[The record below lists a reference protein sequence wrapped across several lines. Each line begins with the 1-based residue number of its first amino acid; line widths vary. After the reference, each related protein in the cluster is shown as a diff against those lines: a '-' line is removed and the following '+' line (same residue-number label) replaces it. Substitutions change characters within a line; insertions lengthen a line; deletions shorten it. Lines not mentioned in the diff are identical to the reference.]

1 MCIPKSSNKHR
12 IEENITA
19 FEFVLEKEDVDF
31 LDSLDEGFRTC
42 HEKIKLPWTG

>member
-1 MCIPKSSNKHR
+1 VCIPKSSNKKR

-19 FEFVLEKEDVDF
+19 FDFQLKKEDVEF

-42 HEKIKLPWTG
+42 HDKIKMPWTG